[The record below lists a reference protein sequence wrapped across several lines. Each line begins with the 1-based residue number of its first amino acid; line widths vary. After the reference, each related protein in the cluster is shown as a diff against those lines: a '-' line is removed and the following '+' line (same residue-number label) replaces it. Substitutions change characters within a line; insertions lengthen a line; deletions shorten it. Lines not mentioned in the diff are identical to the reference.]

1 MPATEKKEGKVVF
14 NTVACV
20 LWGNVLY
27 IVQYGKGKS
36 YLMREGEVKE
46 VSATSEGN
54 FSVASGVVK
63 NGDVIVLSTSKFA
76 EKYPPDKLLD
86 SSLSSKDLDPDNSC
100 IILKFMVD
108 EEFTEDE
115 VIDFSVKTDKKSPKL
130 PGLLKGL
137 KGKKDAKKQK
147 KQTIASLVD
156 SPVERPS
163 GTRVS
168 APKVKK
174 DMPNIKM
181 KSGRGTKSKLNT
193 KALMVVVS
201 IMLVLSVGITLL
213 IRNNQPSSSD
223 PAQEGG
229 QQRSSLFVPRE
240 LSQKQNE
247 QEQPEQVEEQDDQAQ
262 EDAQAEQDTLNKVAR
277 VDAQPFY
284 DIKLADENADPADI
298 VVFTNTVVVTDSNSG
313 KIFTSDVVTPKFTAQ
328 EQAFAGIK
336 STLNYDGRLNFSD
349 DEGYKTYSLND
360 SSVVDS
366 YTGDFSV
373 TSRYLG
379 SIYSIEENEIIKY
392 VPSED
397 VLSSSSWGTD
407 ESLGNAK
414 VIGIAYSIYV
424 ISQDNNLL
432 VYTQGERTD
441 FNITGLNTPLGN
453 VTDLTVDV
461 NFDYLYLADAGN
473 DRVVM
478 LTSDGEFVK
487 QIKATDEETWSDIR
501 SISVNTAE
509 SKLFLLNGSK
519 VFEVDLTTAEVAGA
533 SIIAEDVEEVVEE
546 PITEEPVEE
555 EPVEEEPTEELPTEE
570 PAEDSFD

>member
-1 MPATEKKEGKVVF
+1 MNKKLSAKIQKLVPIVGETEAVFSTSVAIEPSERELVLKKGSVYATFDVYSPVPLNVSLITKVINDVLYDSYYHSDNISPIQSLEKSIVNINEKVSTLAAEVASTMPATEKKEGKVVF

-86 SSLSSKDLDPDNSC
+86 SSLSSKDLDPDSSC

-115 VIDFSVKTDKKSPKL
+115 VIDFGVKTDKKSPKL

-156 SPVERPS
+156 SPVERPV
-163 GTRVS
+163 GTRVPT
-168 APKVKK
+168 PKVKK

-181 KSGRGTKSKLNT
+181 RSGRGTKSKLNT

-240 LSQKQNE
+240 LAQKQDE
-247 QEQPEQVEEQDDQAQ
+247 QEQPEQAEEQDDQAQ

-284 DIKLADENADPADI
+284 DIKL
-298 VVFTNTVVVTDSNSG
+298 
-313 KIFTSDVVTPKFTAQ
+313 
-328 EQAFAGIK
+328 
-336 STLNYDGRLNFSD
+336 
-349 DEGYKTYSLND
+349 
-360 SSVVDS
+360 
-366 YTGDFSV
+366 
-373 TSRYLG
+373 
-379 SIYSIEENEIIKY
+379 
-392 VPSED
+392 
-397 VLSSSSWGTD
+397 
-407 ESLGNAK
+407 
-414 VIGIAYSIYV
+414 
-424 ISQDNNLL
+424 
-432 VYTQGERTD
+432 
-441 FNITGLNTPLGN
+441 
-453 VTDLTVDV
+453 
-461 NFDYLYLADAGN
+461 
-473 DRVVM
+473 
-478 LTSDGEFVK
+478 
-487 QIKATDEETWSDIR
+487 
-501 SISVNTAE
+501 
-509 SKLFLLNGSK
+509 
-519 VFEVDLTTAEVAGA
+519 
-533 SIIAEDVEEVVEE
+533 
-546 PITEEPVEE
+546 
-555 EPVEEEPTEELPTEE
+555 
-570 PAEDSFD
+570 